1 MASGTSPL
9 RSLTRNL
16 GMATTGITVLITGLA
31 TLEIFVFLE
40 PARLPLF
47 VLTAVA
53 WGGYYMVTTL
63 INPLKSGKLIISAE
77 GPGEEIVQKATYFS
91 FQQQEEFAEG
101 SKADEA
107 FVRAEQAYLG
117 YQYSRA
123 ATHYQ
128 ESLAAKASVPA
139 YVNAAISLLN
149 SSLFEQAEE
158 LLGMGLALAERLE
171 LRPFQA
177 ACHANI
183 GIIHARTGRSDSAV
197 EACEQASGLFRQLGD
212 GRGRADV
219 QLTLGNIQANRG
231 DWEAARRSFESAL
244 KRYEIAQ
251 SELGRA
257 NGQGNLGNMCMFQG
271 ELEEALRYHRKAL
284 EIHEQIGNPLGRANA
299 LSNIGTVRFRMT
311 EFGEADTA
319 YTRPLGSIGR
329 SAPASVKR
337 AR

>member
-1 MASGTSPL
+1 MSDLHLRRCRFHCLPRHVPLDIFVHLSVSRRRTGPSQSPLHARFPIRFLLNGGTKESMASSASPL
-9 RSLTRNL
+9 RSLIRNL
-16 GMATTGITVLITGLA
+16 GMATTGITVLITSLA
-31 TLEIFVFLE
+31 SLEIFVFLE
-40 PARLPLF
+40 RARLPLF

-53 WGGYYMVTTL
+53 WGGYYIVTTL

-107 FVRAEQAYLG
+107 FVRAEQAYLA

-123 ATHYQ
+123 VTNYQ

-171 LRPFQA
+171 LRPSQA

-183 GIIHARTGRSDSAV
+183 SIIHARTGRWDSAV
-197 EACEQASGLFRQLGD
+197 EACVQASGLFRQLGD

-231 DWEAARRSFESAL
+231 DWEAAL
-244 KRYEIAQ
+244 
-251 SELGRA
+251 
-257 NGQGNLGNMCMFQG
+257 
-271 ELEEALRYHRKAL
+271 
-284 EIHEQIGNPLGRANA
+284 
-299 LSNIGTVRFRMT
+299 FRVGPQT
-311 EFGEADTA
+311 IRDC
-319 YTRPLGSIGR
+319 PQ
-329 SAPASVKR
+329 
-337 AR
+337 